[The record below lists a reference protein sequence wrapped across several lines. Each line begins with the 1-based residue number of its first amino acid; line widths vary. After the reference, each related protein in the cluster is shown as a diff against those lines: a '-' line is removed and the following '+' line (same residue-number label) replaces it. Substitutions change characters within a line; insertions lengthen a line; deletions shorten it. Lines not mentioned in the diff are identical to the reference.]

1 MKKLLSII
9 AINFLLSGNAY
20 SKIVEFS
27 NCYWTAILNINNE
40 WHPWPTKNWKDFQSS
55 IFLSQNMKES
65 GKFPNGAILD
75 VIISINPK
83 NNSIIVR
90 TIYSDEY
97 TQKKVKDKNS
107 SEFWLVDNKKTNFA
121 KEKYLTEYYK
131 VKSFV
136 GGVVE
141 GVSKYGT
148 PIRVEIKN
156 AKYETGRYR
165 HKCAKGGYNKSSYLD
180 YWWAVILIIAIT
192 FFIFT
197 QSGKR
202 LKQIRRK

>member
-1 MKKLLSII
+1 MW
-9 AINFLLSGNAY
+9 SGNVY

-27 NCYWTAILNINNE
+27 NCYQTAILTADNE
-40 WHPWPTKNWKDFQSS
+40 WYPWDKNWKDFQSS
-55 IFLSQNMKES
+55 NYLSKNMKES

-83 NNSIIVR
+83 NNSIIER

-97 TQKKVKDKNS
+97 TQHQVKNKNS
-107 SEFWLVDNKKTNFA
+107 SKLWLVDNEKTTFA
-121 KEKYLTEYYK
+121 KEKYTTNYFK
-131 VKSFV
+131 IKSFV

-148 PIRVEIKN
+148 PIRIEIKD
-156 AKYETGRYR
+156 AKYEFAGSR
-165 HKCAKGGYNKSSYLD
+165 HKCEKGGYNKSSYLD